1 MLQTYITQFYYFSIR
16 QISTNQCL
24 SLFQSY
30 ACIIFTLTNV
40 WIPQAVGNR
49 QYVPS
54 LKTKV
59 WQFCLYFI
67 LFNSLMLTLWL
78 SGNTRI
84 QYLQLFLVLLYAGM
98 CSTLFLH
105 NNFCKKFN
113 PNRLKSCLLTFLF
126 FVKFIF
132 MSLLLCVFVYTVY
145 SIGFLDIDNLHPV
158 PIMTICIMP
167 SITICTDA
175 FFVHIF
181 AKSALKKHS
190 INSIWNM
197 EPAIISKPL
206 FCTGIFLFS
215 CLIVW
220 LLSFIL
226 CSFVYN

>member
-105 NNFCKKFN
+105 NNFCKKFD
-113 PNRLKSCLLTFLF
+113 PNRLKSCLLSLLFL
-126 FVKFIF
+126 VKFIF
-132 MSLLLCVFVYTVY
+132 MSLFLCAAVYLL
-145 SIGFLDIDNLHPV
+145 GFENLHTTN
-158 PIMTICIMP
+158 IGYSLAS
-167 SITICTDA
+167 SIIICTDA
-175 FFVHIF
+175 FFVYIF
-181 AKSALKKHS
+181 GKLALKKHS
-190 INSIWNM
+190 ISSIWNM
-197 EPAIISKPL
+197 DPAIISKPL
-206 FCTGIFLFS
+206 FCTCIFLASFF
-215 CLIVW
+215 IVF
-220 LLSFIL
+220 LLSFII
-226 CSFVYN
+226 SGFMYQT